1 MTTLFPDLFVP
12 EGFHYHHDFLTIEE
26 EEQLL
31 RDIGAIELHPL
42 IFQGFEAKRKVS
54 SFGYDWSFDKRT
66 LSRGKEIP
74 PAFDF
79 LIQKIADQ
87 IEIAKNAFAEL
98 LITEYPVGSVINWH
112 RDAPPFDVIIG
123 ISLLSDCIF
132 RLRPYDKKKQT
143 RNAIISFPVK
153 QRSLYILKEAARTD
167 WEHSIPAVKHLRY
180 SITLRTLRQ

>member
-12 EGFHYHHDFLTIEE
+12 EGFHYHDDFLTNEE

-31 RDIGAIELHPL
+31 RDIATIELHPL

-74 PAFDF
+74 QAFDF
-79 LIQKIADQ
+79 LIQKVADR
-87 IEIAKNAFAEL
+87 IEIPKESFAEL
-98 LITEYPVGSVINWH
+98 LVTEYPVGSVINWH
-112 RDAPPFDVIIG
+112 RDAPPFDVIVG
-123 ISLLSDCIF
+123 ISLLSDCTF

-143 RNAIISFPVK
+143 RSAIVSFPVK
-153 QRSLYILKEAARTD
+153 QRSLYIIRGTARTE
-167 WEHSIPAVKHLRY
+167 WEHSIPAVKQLRY